1 MQINSIS
8 QEQAAAHPL
17 LALVSGGA
25 SSPSQAATEGTF
37 AGLLAALQ
45 DALANAGS
53 SGSPAQAGVAS
64 DVLADPAVAALQD
77 ASETLLSAAADGVDP
92 AVVADASEKDEGALE
107 QGRAPI
113 VVVNRLDVV
122 VSVAAAAAL
131 AAPPV
136 LTTLSRASYTIDEMP
151 DAGGDAPGVAA
162 EDSVEALSGTAS
174 SRMATTNRPFF
185 SALTDD
191 SSGVIPAESAAS
203 RPAGFEKIPASDL
216 QSSSGTSFAPQSART
231 GASNAALH
239 AVSVPQSAAEQPQPE
254 LRVGESVAAPRTSP
268 VELTGSGPLGN
279 APKTEPVL
287 AQMPEWRSVSREA
300 PAIKADAWA
309 KSGEALPANVAV
321 PLNGGAAPK
330 AADLETPFAVSFSG
344 GAARAAPS
352 FAAFSLQESVAAE
365 SSENAA
371 GISDV
376 RSVASSAEVA
386 NMPGARE
393 AASSVRMEA
402 PSSPAADRVPLTALA
417 DQVVRSVRYMA
428 GREEQTIKV
437 RLVPESLGEV
447 HVQVTSS
454 RDVVTVRLMSGNPV
468 VREALESQASGLR
481 DMLQREGIQAA
492 HVQVAGDAGGQGAF
506 GHMGRHAAAWMSQER
521 MPSWTG
527 FAEAPF
533 GEDAL
538 EGVRRG
544 AAARH
549 DGALN
554 VYV

>member
-1 MQINSIS
+1 
-8 QEQAAAHPL
+8 
-17 LALVSGGA
+17 
-25 SSPSQAATEGTF
+25 
-37 AGLLAALQ
+37 
-45 DALANAGS
+45 
-53 SGSPAQAGVAS
+53 
-64 DVLADPAVAALQD
+64 
-77 ASETLLSAAADGVDP
+77 
-92 AVVADASEKDEGALE
+92 
-107 QGRAPI
+107 
-113 VVVNRLDVV
+113 
-122 VSVAAAAAL
+122 
-131 AAPPV
+131 
-136 LTTLSRASYTIDEMP
+136 
-151 DAGGDAPGVAA
+151 
-162 EDSVEALSGTAS
+162 
-174 SRMATTNRPFF
+174 
-185 SALTDD
+185 
-191 SSGVIPAESAAS
+191 
-203 RPAGFEKIPASDL
+203 
-216 QSSSGTSFAPQSART
+216 
-231 GASNAALH
+231 
-239 AVSVPQSAAEQPQPE
+239 
-254 LRVGESVAAPRTSP
+254 
-268 VELTGSGPLGN
+268 
-279 APKTEPVL
+279 
-287 AQMPEWRSVSREA
+287 MPEWRSVSREV

-344 GAARAAPS
+344 GSVRAAPS

-402 PSSPAADRVPLTALA
+402 PSSPPADRVPLTALA

-454 RDVVTVRLMSGNPV
+454 RDVVTVRLISGNPV

-538 EGVRRG
+538 DGDRRG